1 VRHEE
6 IPEAKSPNIINAIL
20 EGAKTMCE
28 VLSGGYIVQPD
39 PPPYSEMTERITITK
54 ERKRTIIDRLF
65 ILG

>member
-1 VRHEE
+1 M
-6 IPEAKSPNIINAIL
+6 L

-39 PPPYSEMTERITITK
+39 PPPYSQMTERITITK
-54 ERKRTIIDRLF
+54 ERKRMIIDRLL

>member
-1 VRHEE
+1 VRHED
-6 IPEAKSPNIINAIL
+6 IPEIKSPNIINAIL

-39 PPPYSEMTERITITK
+39 PPPNSVITERITITK
-54 ERKRTIIDRLF
+54 ERKRMIIDKLF